1 MVRGISLTVGS
12 GEIVALL
19 GKNGMGKNTLLKT
32 VMGFLPARE
41 GQVTLYGHDV
51 TRDSP
56 HRIARRAIAY
66 TPQEQAIF
74 QDLTVGDNLRL
85 GQSEARWFEEE
96 LERVGEV
103 FPFLEERLGQRAGTL
118 SGGEQKMLLIARALM
133 EMDLAER
140 LLLALEAGNDAG
152 GDKRGKQSAALQ
164 VHHTESYPWLD
175 FRVDEHPPTG
185 HRAAQNRDHRPA
197 AAVALRGRH
206 AQARQAG
213 RRLAGLGQR
222 NIAGAATGPARWR
235 GQRTM
240 TQNQL
245 DRTSPALQRIPGAFK
260 QEDSP

>member
-1 MVRGISLTVGS
+1 MSGATATLAISGLTSGYGEEIVVRGISLTVGS

-19 GKNGMGKNTLLKT
+19 GKNGMGKSTLLKT

-118 SGGEQKMLLIARALM
+118 SGGEQKMLLIARTLM

-140 LLLALEAGNDAG
+140 LLLVLEAGNDAG
-152 GDKRGKQSAALQ
+152 ATSAASSRRPFRSTIPKAIPGSIS
-164 VHHTESYPWLD
+164 VSTSTPDRSPSCAESRPSPGCSCCPSW
-175 FRVDEHPPTG
+175 
-185 HRAAQNRDHRPA
+185 AACPGAASRPA
-197 AAVALRGRH
+197 PCRTRSAKCCCRRH
-206 AQARQAG
+206 R
-213 RRLAGLGQR
+213 
-222 NIAGAATGPARWR
+222 TGPVA
-235 GQRTM
+235 GG
-240 TQNQL
+240 
-245 DRTSPALQRIPGAFK
+245 SAP
-260 QEDSP
+260 